1 MTFCPQ
7 SPELPWLHPCD
18 AALAAVKPTGE
29 WQLLEIDA
37 QADRLTV
44 HLNGALVTQASNI
57 VNPRGYIGIQGE
69 AGALEYKTIA
79 IRET

>member
-1 MTFCPQ
+1 M
-7 SPELPWLHPCD
+7 
-18 AALAAVKPTGE
+18 KPTGE

-37 QADRLTV
+37 RADRLTV
-44 HLNGALVTQASNI
+44 HLNGTLVTQASNI
-57 VNPRGYIGIQGE
+57 VNPRGSIGIQGE